1 MAIGFVAAAIVG
13 GDLAAQG
20 SSSRSGRS
28 IAGTWRLERGEVNA
42 DGPRIVVIRA
52 DSSASWGKEMV
63 RWRLT
68 ADRIMIALGG
78 EWEVYRI
85 KIRGERITLSG
96 PDLPEEV
103 TLKRVG
109 PPTPRPDSVPVP
121 PDPDLVPR

>member
-109 PPTPRPDSVPVP
+109 PPTPRPDSLPVP